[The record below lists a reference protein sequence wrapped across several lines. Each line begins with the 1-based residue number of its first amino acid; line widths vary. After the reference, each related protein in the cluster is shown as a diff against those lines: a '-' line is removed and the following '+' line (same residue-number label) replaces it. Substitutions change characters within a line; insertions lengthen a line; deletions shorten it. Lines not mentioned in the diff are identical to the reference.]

1 MGLQREGR
9 LTFSFWFKN
18 TRGLVLFRSML
29 ASLPSELYVVVVV
42 VIIPERSV
50 GRLTNET
57 AQPITTGTEYVLK
70 EICTKY
76 Y

>member
-1 MGLQREGR
+1 M
-9 LTFSFWFKN
+9 
-18 TRGLVLFRSML
+18 LFRSML